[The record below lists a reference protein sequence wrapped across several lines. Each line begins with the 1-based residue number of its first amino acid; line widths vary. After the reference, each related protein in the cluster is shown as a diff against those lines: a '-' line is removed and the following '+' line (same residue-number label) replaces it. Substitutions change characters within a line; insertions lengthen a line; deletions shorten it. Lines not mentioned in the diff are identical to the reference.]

1 VAAEDISTDEH
12 AGAAPVACTLT
23 SAGLAAQAGRWQQL
37 AARAMT
43 ARTETAHGLRISFR
57 AVAGA
62 EEELRDLVAVENECC
77 PWADW
82 AVKPDQGQLVLEV
95 RSTGT
100 GIATLHTMFTSLQP
114 ATAPRA

>member
-1 VAAEDISTDEH
+1 MAAEDISTDKN

-23 SAGLAAQAGRWQQL
+23 SAGLAVQAGRWQQL

-43 ARTETAHGLRISFR
+43 GRTETAHGLRISFR
-57 AVAGA
+57 VVAGA
-62 EEELRDLVAVENECC
+62 EEELRNLVAVENECC

-82 AVKPDQGQLVLEV
+82 TVKSDQGQLVLEV

-114 ATAPRA
+114 ATAPRG